1 MKTTFSKLSP
11 AFLAMLLLVPAAA
24 MGQVLK
30 GSLGLVGVIQSQA
43 LLLSVIGGPGG
54 CVATLSFTD
63 SNGAP
68 VGPSANVNVSAGQIA
83 FLDLP
88 GNVVAKAFGQRAEV
102 VPVLSPTVGTFCDG
116 SVGAEVFDVLTGF
129 DHVIKAPGPTGR
141 PPNPNFSAI
150 GIGLDQTL
158 RLKALAIDGDVCQA
172 TLSFTDVNGNPV
184 GPVQRLSLNPGQG
197 GWLDLN
203 GNTLVSRFGQRA
215 EVTPVATIVSGTC
228 DVVADSFEQISGGTL
243 VTHPPN
249 PN

>member
-1 MKTTFSKLSP
+1 MKRSVMH
-11 AFLAMLLLVPAAA
+11 LAVLMMGLLLPAAA

-30 GSLGLVGVIQSQA
+30 GSLGLVGVIQSQT
-43 LLLSVIGGPGG
+43 LRLTVIGGPGG
-54 CVATLSFTD
+54 CAATLSFTD
-63 SNGAP
+63 STGAA
-68 VGPSANVNVSAGQIA
+68 VGPSANINVSAGQIA

-88 GNVVAKAFGQRAEV
+88 GNTVAKAFGQRAEV
-102 VPVLSPTVGTFCDG
+102 MPLLTPVAGTFCDG
-116 SVGAEVFDVLTGF
+116 STGAEAFDVLTGF
-129 DHVIKAPGPTGR
+129 DHVIRNPGPTGK

-172 TLSFTDVNGNPV
+172 TLSFTDANGNSV
-184 GPVQRLSLNPGQG
+184 GGVQRLSLSPGQG

-215 EVTPVATIVSGTC
+215 EVTPVATIVNGTC
-228 DVVADSFEQISGGTL
+228 DVVADSFEQITGGTL
-243 VTHPPN
+243 VTRPPN